1 MMMGARALRYLVVL
15 LAVCSV
21 SLAAG
26 TSIAQM
32 LESKSNPAATSRS
45 LAFGTARDVNYAK
58 MLWVRMRRARL
69 VGKHRY
75 SARPTKGE
83 QPHGSI
89 QQIIAGK
96 ISVKGRRAR
105 VLVKANHRGKDV
117 SKEGVFEDPKRFLT
131 GYAVMA
137 KRERGYDRANADW
150 FWAVYNPDGSLRKF
164 NGKPIAGRV
173 DTGADNGCIGCHKK
187 YGGKDYEMLTRK

>member
-1 MMMGARALRYLVVL
+1 MGLT
-15 LAVCSV
+15 
-21 SLAAG
+21 AG
-26 TSIAQM
+26 TGLAQM
-32 LESKSNPAATSRS
+32 LEPKPGQANSKDLAAY
-45 LAFGTARDVNYAK
+45 GTVKDVSYART
-58 MLWVRMRRARL
+58 LWKRLRRARL
-69 VGKHRY
+69 VGDHRM
-75 SARPTKGE
+75 SARPTKGD

-105 VLVKANHRGKDV
+105 VIVKANHRGEGV
-117 SKEGVFEDPKRFLT
+117 SLEGVFEEPKRFLT

-137 KRERGYDRANADW
+137 LRERGYHPDHADW

-164 NGKPIAGRV
+164 NGKAIAGRV

>member
-1 MMMGARALRYLVVL
+1 VIFGF
-15 LAVCSV
+15 C
-21 SLAAG
+21 LAAG
-26 TSIAQM
+26 TGLAQ
-32 LESKSNPAATSRS
+32 LLAPEAGKAVAQGLPAY
-45 LAFGTARDVNYAK
+45 GTARDVAYAK
-58 MLWVRMRRARL
+58 ALWVRLRRARL
-69 VGKHRY
+69 VGAHRY
-75 SARPTKGE
+75 SARPTKGD

-105 VLVKANHRGKDV
+105 VLVKANHRGKGV
-117 SKEGVFEDPKRFLT
+117 SLEAVFEDPKRFLA

-137 KRERGYDRANADW
+137 KRERGYDPAHADW
-150 FWAVYNPDGSLRKF
+150 FWAVYNPDGSLRQF
-164 NGKPIAGRV
+164 EGKAIAGRV